1 MIHYDLRCEA
11 GHGFDGWYKD
21 SAAFDRLIARRLVEC
36 PVCAST
42 SVTRALMA
50 PAIATRRRGAAEPE
64 VESKSVVPSA
74 PAVPSAAPAPPAGP
88 APGAPPHLPDQM
100 RALLQRMRTAVEQNC
115 DYVGPDFA
123 REARRIHEGEAEP
136 RGIYGEATEA
146 EAEALAEDGIDVS
159 RIPWLPRAEG

>member
-11 GHGFDGWYKD
+11 GHGFDGWYRD

-42 SVTRALMA
+42 AVTRALMA
-50 PAIATRRRGAAEPE
+50 PAIATRRKATPDPE
-64 VESKSVVPSA
+64 TESESVVPSA
-74 PAVPSAAPAPPAGP
+74 PATPAVPSVAPATPGGPPA
-88 APGAPPHLPDQM
+88 LPDQM

-123 REARRIHEGEAEP
+123 REARRIHEGEAAP

-146 EAEALAEDGIDVS
+146 EAEALAEDGIDVA